1 MVFLLCRILC
11 DIDPLKKGLC
21 IHIVRLVARK
31 DKLDK

>member
-1 MVFLLCRILC
+1 MVFLWCRILC
-11 DIDPLKKGLC
+11 EIDPLKNCLC